1 LANVI
6 KQKEPRMARIYW
18 ALPAVLAVALA
29 APLQGADETPTDT
42 WKTTLYLEG
51 QPQPFWILKLQNKEG
66 KWTGDIAVTNER
78 VPKTTLSDFK
88 VIDGIMS
95 FTVKFGE
102 VTLQFQGKA
111 PAAGARKFSG
121 SFKQGATLVPADLE
135 LTTLTSLS
143 EFDLAKEAL
152 AKPTTI
158 GIDTIDLSMSLL
170 RQAHDKKATPEEVRS
185 WAAKA
190 ADAAKPYGPRWERE
204 VTLRL
209 ADTLLE
215 QEEFAATAL
224 DYARKAER
232 FLDPKED
239 RPSAQKRTL
248 DLLANALK
256 KAKKDDEAKEV
267 EARIKKI
274 PTEIKPT
281 AFAGRKEKS
290 DRVVLV
296 ELFTGSECPPC
307 VAADAAFDALAKS
320 YKPSE
325 VVLLQYHLHVPRPD
339 PLTGP
344 DSLKR
349 AEYYGGAIRGTPT
362 IILNGKVG
370 PGIGGDLFDSIE
382 SYDDCRNAIDPALE
396 KTSKA
401 ILKASATQKDNKITI
416 SAEATGIETPG
427 DKIRLRL
434 ALVEDKVAYK
444 GGNGVTEY
452 HSVVRALPGGAA
464 GLALKEKSGKHE
476 ANVDLDELRKSLTKY
491 LDDYAGTVDAFPNKE
506 RPLELKNFRVVAFV
520 QNDQTKEVL
529 QAIQVPVVGNQ

>member
-1 LANVI
+1 
-6 KQKEPRMARIYW
+6 MARLQW
-18 ALPAVLAVALA
+18 ALLAVLAVALA
-29 APLQGADETPTDT
+29 APIQGADETPSDT
-42 WKTTLYLEG
+42 WKVTLYLQG
-51 QPQPFWILKLQNKEG
+51 QPQPLWLMKLQSKDG
-66 KWTGDIAVTNER
+66 KWTGEIIASTEN
-78 VPKTTLSDFK
+78 VPKTALSDLK
-88 VIDGIMS
+88 VTDGVMH
-95 FTVKFGE
+95 FTLKLGE
-102 VTLQFQGKA
+102 TTLQFEGKA
-111 PAAGARKFSG
+111 PAVGVKKFNG
-121 SFKQGATLVPADLE
+121 TFKQGSGLVPADLE
-135 LTTLTSLS
+135 LTSLS
-143 EFDLAKEAL
+143 SLNEFELAKEAL
-152 AKPTTI
+152 AKPTTN
-158 GIDTIDLSMSLL
+158 GLETVDLATALL
-170 RQAHDKKATPEEVRS
+170 RQAQEKKVKPDEVRS

-190 ADAAKPYGPRWERE
+190 ADAAKAYGPRWERE
-204 VTLRL
+204 VTLRI

-215 QEEFAATAL
+215 QEEYAATAL

-296 ELFTGSECPPC
+296 ELFTGAECPPC
-307 VAADAAFDALAKS
+307 VGADTAFDALAKS

-339 PLTGP
+339 PLTNP
-344 DSLKR
+344 DSIKR

-362 IILNGKVG
+362 VIFNGKPG
-370 PGIGGDLFDSIE
+370 PSIGGDAFDALE
-382 SYDDCRNAIDPALE
+382 SYDDCRTAIDPSLE

-401 ILKASATQKDNKITI
+401 ILKATAVQKDGKIAIT
-416 SAEATGIETPG
+416 AEASGVETPS

-434 ALVEDKVAYK
+434 ALVEDKVTYK
-444 GGNGVTEY
+444 GGNGVPEY

-464 GLALKEKSGKHE
+464 GLALKEKTGKQE
-476 ANVDLDELRKSLTKY
+476 ASVDLDDLRKSLKKY
-491 LDDYAGTVDAFPNKE
+491 LDDYADKEDAFPNKE
-506 RPLELKNFRVVAFV
+506 RPLELKNLRVVAFV
-520 QNDQTKEVL
+520 QNDQTMEVL
-529 QAIQVPVVGNQ
+529 QAIQVDVNEEKTE